1 MNGQKNRRI
10 LLAPLDW
17 GLGHATRCIPIVRS
31 LQENGHEVVLAAD
44 GAAAVL
50 LSIEFPGIKIKV
62 LKGYGIRYSKNASL
76 FGSMLQQLPGILK
89 SIRYEQQWLR
99 ELLKK
104 EQFHL
109 IISDN
114 RPGFYSKQV
123 PSVYITH
130 QLLINSGKGKWL
142 NGLLQQLHSRYMK
155 NFHAVWVPDLA
166 GKENLAG
173 ELAHPAKPLV
183 QPVYLGLLSRMQATA
198 CETKFDLM
206 ILLSG
211 PEPQRTILEEKLID
225 QLSPLS
231 KSVLLVRG
239 LPQKDSSTLQLPSHI
254 TIHNHLPTASL
265 QEAIYSSQLIICRS
279 GYTTL
284 MDLIRLKKK
293 AVLIPTPGQP
303 EQEYLAKYMQ
313 QQQLFPFIAQ
323 ADVSMQQT
331 INTAEN
337 FSYRNPFT
345 DGDFGYYKEVISKQV
360 ELLLST
366 EKSER

>member
-44 GAAAVL
+44 GAVAAL
-50 LSIEFPGIKIKV
+50 FNSEFPGIEIKA

-76 FGSMLQQLPGILK
+76 FGSMLQQMPGILK
-89 SIRYEQQWLR
+89 SIRYEQQWLS
-99 ELLKK
+99 ELLQR
-104 EQFHL
+104 EEFHL

-114 RPGFYSKQV
+114 RPGFYSKKV

-142 NGLLQQLHSRYMK
+142 NRLLQQLHSRYMK
-155 NFHAVWVPDLA
+155 NFRAVWVPDLE

-173 ELAHPAKPLV
+173 ELAHPSTPLV
-183 QPVYLGLLSRMQATA
+183 QPVYLGLLSRMNPVIT
-198 CETKFDLM
+198 EVKYDVM
-206 ILLSG
+206 IMLSG
-211 PEPQRTILEEKLID
+211 PEPQRTILEEKLIG
-225 QLSPLS
+225 QLSTYT
-231 KSVLLVRG
+231 KTVLLVRG
-239 LPQKDSSTLQLPSHI
+239 LPEQHSSTLQVPSHI
-254 TIHNHLPTASL
+254 TVHNHLPAIFL
-265 QEAIYSSQLIICRS
+265 QEALCSSKLIICRS

-303 EQEYLAKYMQ
+303 EQEYLAEYMQ
-313 QQQLFPFIAQ
+313 QQQLFPFIIQEKFHLTTALTVSDSFLYNQ
-323 ADVSMQQT
+323 PFSEADFQQHNAIIT
-331 INTAEN
+331 TLVQK
-337 FSYRNPFT
+337 FT
-345 DGDFGYYKEVISKQV
+345 N
-360 ELLLST
+360 
-366 EKSER
+366 R

>member
-44 GAAAVL
+44 GAAAAL
-50 LSIEFPGIKIKV
+50 LRSEFPGIEIKT
-62 LKGYGIRYSKNASL
+62 LKGYGIKYSKNASL
-76 FGSMLQQLPGILK
+76 LGTILQQLPGILK
-89 SIRYEQQWLR
+89 SIRYEQQWLND
-99 ELLKK
+99 LLQQ

-130 QLLINSGKGKWL
+130 QLLINSGQGKWL
-142 NGLLQQLHSRYMK
+142 NRLLQKVHSRYMK
-155 NFHAVWVPDLA
+155 NFRAVWVPDLA

-183 QPVYLGLLSRMQATA
+183 QPVYLGLLSRMKVTA

-211 PEPQRTILEEKLID
+211 PEPQRTILEEKLIA
-225 QLSPLS
+225 PLS
-231 KSVLLVRG
+231 SLTIPVLLVRG
-239 LPQKDSSTLQLPSHI
+239 LPQKNNSILQLPSHI
-254 TIHNHLPTASL
+254 TVRNHLPAASL
-265 QEAIYSSQLIICRS
+265 QEAICSSQLIVCRS

-313 QQQLFPFIAQ
+313 QQRLFPFIK
-323 ADVSMQQT
+323 QT
-331 INTAEN
+331 DISLQNVMNAAEN
-337 FSYRNPFT
+337 FSYQNPFA
-345 DGDFGYYKEVISKQV
+345 DVDFEYYKDVINKQV
-360 ELLLST
+360 ELLT
-366 EKSER
+366 VE